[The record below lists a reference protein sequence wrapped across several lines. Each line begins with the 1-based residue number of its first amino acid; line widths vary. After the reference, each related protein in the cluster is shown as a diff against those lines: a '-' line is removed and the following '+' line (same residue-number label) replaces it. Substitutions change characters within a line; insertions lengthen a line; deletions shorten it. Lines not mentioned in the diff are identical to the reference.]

1 MTAVTILIIIFVKDL
16 FMESAKR
23 IVIVLSALDMSGP
36 AFAALNLIPSIL
48 SSGKSVMVVGLEGGE
63 REDLFKELGCEVRIL
78 PKLGVPLLGRKAM
91 DEIKKFNPD
100 IIHAQSLNTVKKIL
114 GTVSHIGCPLVV
126 TVNRIDISEIEDI
139 SIFQDANIIAL
150 SDAIKERLI
159 NRDGFSQDQVCVIPN
174 GIDLKHFP
182 FNDELESSESAIK
195 LHNLPVIGTY
205 GTLLESK
212 GQRDFLQ
219 AISKLKER
227 GIDAEFLIMGHGPD
241 KPKLREIAEEL
252 GIAHRLTFSA
262 STIIDSKN
270 ISSIDIF
277 VEPTRQEGFGMSVL
291 QAMASGVPV
300 VACGVGGIYSLIEDG
315 ENGILVTSGDTEA
328 MCDAICRLLNDSTLR
343 CKLIRNARTKVE
355 QEFSSKKVCSVLLE
369 YYDEILNQ

>member
-1 MTAVTILIIIFVKDL
+1 MDSV
-16 FMESAKR
+16 KR

-36 AFAALNLIPSIL
+36 TFAALNLIPSIL
-48 SSGKSVMVVGLEGGE
+48 SNGKSVMVVGLEGGE
-63 REDLFKELGCEVRIL
+63 REELFKELGCEVKIL
-78 PKLGVPLLGRKAM
+78 PKLGTPLLGRKALE
-91 DEIKKFNPD
+91 EIRHFQPD
-100 IIHAQSLNTVKKIL
+100 IIHAQSLNTVKRVL
-114 GTVSHIGCPLVV
+114 STVSHIGCPLVA
-126 TVNRIDISEIEDI
+126 TVNRIDISETEEI
-139 SIFQDANIIAL
+139 SAFKDSNIIAL

-174 GIDLKHFP
+174 GIDLKNFP
-182 FNDELESSESAIK
+182 FNDDFEGSGDSTRASS
-195 LHNLPVIGTY
+195 LPVIGTY
-205 GTLLESK
+205 GTLIESK

-219 AISKLKER
+219 AIAKLKAK

-241 KPKLREIAEEL
+241 KPRLREIAEEL
-252 GIAHRLTFSA
+252 GIANRLTFSA

-315 ENGILVTSGDTEA
+315 ENGLLIPSGDTDA
-328 MCDAICRLLNDSTLR
+328 MCSAICRLLNDGELR
-343 CKLIRNARTKVE
+343 CKLIRNARNKVE
-355 QEFSSKKVCSVLLE
+355 QEFSAKKVASVLLE
-369 YYDEILNQ
+369 YYDEILNR

>member
-1 MTAVTILIIIFVKDL
+1 
-16 FMESAKR
+16 MENVKR
-23 IVIVLSALDMSGP
+23 IVIVLAALDMSGP

-48 SSGKSVMVVGLEGGE
+48 SNGKSIMVVGFESGE
-63 REDLFKELGCEVRIL
+63 RENLFKELGCEVRIM
-78 PKLGVPLLGRKAM
+78 PKLGIPLLGRKSM
-91 DEIKKFNPD
+91 EEIKNFQPD

-114 GTVSHIGCPLVV
+114 GTVSYCGCPLVA
-126 TVNRIDISEIEDI
+126 TVNRINFSETEDI
-139 SIFQDANIIAL
+139 STLKDANIIAL

-174 GIDLKHFP
+174 GIDLKNFP
-182 FNDELESSESAIK
+182 FDNDFEGGDSSHEISS
-195 LHNLPVIGTY
+195 LPVIGTY

-219 AISKLKER
+219 AIYKLKER

-241 KPKLREIAEEL
+241 KPRLREIAEEL
-252 GIAHRLTFSA
+252 GIANRLTFSA
-262 STIIDSKN
+262 STITDSKN

-315 ENGILVTSGDTEA
+315 ENGLLVPAGNTDA
-328 MCDAICRLLNDSTLR
+328 MCEAICKLLNNKELR
-343 CKLIRNARTKVE
+343 YKIIRNARQRVE
-355 QEFSSKKVCSVLLE
+355 QEFSSKKVSNVLLE
-369 YYDEILNQ
+369 YYDEIFNK

>member
-1 MTAVTILIIIFVKDL
+1 MDSV
-16 FMESAKR
+16 KR

-48 SSGKSVMVVGLEGGE
+48 SSGKSVMVVGLESGE
-63 REDLFKELGCEVRIL
+63 REELFKGLGCEVKIL
-78 PKLGVPLLGRKAM
+78 PKLGMPLLGRKAM
-91 DEIKKFNPD
+91 EEIKRFQPD

-114 GTVSHIGCPLVV
+114 STVSHIGCPLVV
-126 TVNRIDISEIEDI
+126 TVNRIDIGETEDI
-139 SIFQDANIIAL
+139 SAFKDSNIIAL

-174 GIDLKHFP
+174 GIDLKNFP
-182 FNDELESSESAIK
+182 FADDFEGSDSSAHSSS
-195 LHNLPVIGTY
+195 LPVIGTY
-205 GTLLESK
+205 GTLLEAK

-219 AISKLKER
+219 AISKLKAK

-241 KPKLREIAEEL
+241 KPRLREIAEEL
-252 GIAHRLTFSA
+252 GIANRLTFSA

-315 ENGILVTSGDTEA
+315 VNGLLIPSGDTDA
-328 MCDAICRLLNDSTLR
+328 MCTAICRLLNDNELR
-343 CKLIRNARTKVE
+343 YKLIRNARNKVE
-355 QEFSSKKVCSVLLE
+355 QEFSSKKVASVLLE
-369 YYDEILNQ
+369 YYDEILNR

>member
-1 MTAVTILIIIFVKDL
+1 MKSV
-16 FMESAKR
+16 KR

-48 SSGKSVMVVGLEGGE
+48 SNGKSIMVVGLESGE
-63 REDLFKELGCEVRIL
+63 RENLFKELGCEVKIF
-78 PKLGVPLLGRKAM
+78 PKLGIPLLGRKAM
-91 DEIKKFNPD
+91 EEIKRFQPD
-100 IIHAQSLNTVKKIL
+100 IIHAQSLNTVKKIHS
-114 GTVSHIGCPLVV
+114 TVSQIGCPLVV
-126 TVNRIDISEIEDI
+126 TVNKIGISETEDI
-139 SIFQDANIIAL
+139 STLKDSNIIAL

-174 GIDLKHFP
+174 GIDLRDFP
-182 FNDELESSESAIK
+182 FDHEFEGTDNSSAASS
-195 LHNLPVIGTY
+195 LPVIGTY

-212 GQRDFLQ
+212 GQRDFLH
-219 AISKLKER
+219 AISKLKEK

-241 KPKLREIAEEL
+241 KPKLREMAEEL
-252 GIAHRLTFSA
+252 GIANRLTFSA
-262 STIIDSKN
+262 STITDSKN

-315 ENGILVTSGDTEA
+315 ENGLLIPSGNIDA
-328 MCDAICRLLNDSTLR
+328 MCEAICKLLNDKELKY
-343 CKLIRNARTKVE
+343 KLIRNARNRVE
-355 QEFSSKKVCSVLLE
+355 QEFSSKKVSSVLLE
-369 YYDEILNQ
+369 YYEEILNQEKGSLK